1 MKTNHILHTFL
12 RDNHPYNYRPDP
24 VQVSRSY
31 KNRVNIN
38 IYDMFNANCS
48 DNRDTINIT
57 VTIVIIIYLSQ
68 QADAF
73 TIIESSQ
80 SAINMRLSVSC
91 SSHARDTTK
100 SYSRIL
106 LPLRYVTCAIHPKV
120 QTETG
125 WGEVISAR
133 SAALAKHVR
142 HMCSYNSKDPLPAK
156 AVGRCTLRSDLNRA
170 LALQR
175 RVPYA

>member
-24 VQVSRSY
+24 VGLQVSRSY

-38 IYDMFNANCS
+38 IYNMFNANCS

-80 SAINMRLSVSC
+80 SAINMHLSVSC

-106 LPLRYVTCAIHPKV
+106 LQLRYVTCAIHPKV

-125 WGEVISAR
+125 WGR
-133 SAALAKHVR
+133 
-142 HMCSYNSKDPLPAK
+142 
-156 AVGRCTLRSDLNRA
+156 
-170 LALQR
+170 
-175 RVPYA
+175 